1 MATIRKRKNGS
12 FEIKVSCGY
21 DVNGR
26 QVNQYRSYYPEPG
39 MTKKQIEKE
48 VNRQAVLFEEDCKRG
63 QITAAVKFQTLCEQ
77 WFDEYAK
84 LELRPTT
91 YERMR
96 KLTARVYPAIG
107 HLKLDKISRRDIK
120 LFINDLAFNGR
131 NFKTGEPLSRKT
143 AIHHLNLIK
152 VQASLQNADRNNEPA
167 EKIQRRTKSRSSKAR
182 FKVGGPRP
190 PVYKMEW

>member
-21 DVNGR
+21 DVNGK

-77 WFDEYAK
+77 WFEEYAK
-84 LELRPTT
+84 LNLRPTSIQRLRGAT
-91 YERMR
+91 V
-96 KLTARVYPAIG
+96 RVYPALG
-107 HLKLDKISRRDIK
+107 HKRMDKITARDIQK
-120 LFINDLAFNGR
+120 FITDLVTNGKNMR
-131 NFKTGEPLSRKT
+131 TGKPLSKKT
-143 AIHHLNLIK
+143 AVHHLNLISDVFQEARARNCEAISTALEFTRK
-152 VQASLQNADRNNEPA
+152 PKEQPAIVQTASA
-167 EKIQRRTKSRSSKAR
+167 
-182 FKVGGPRP
+182 
-190 PVYKMEW
+190 

>member
-1 MATIRKRKNGS
+1 MWYHRLAEVCRIENGGLIWQQYEKKNGS

-84 LELRPTT
+84 LNLRPTSIQRLRGAT
-91 YERMR
+91 V
-96 KLTARVYPAIG
+96 RVYPALG
-107 HLKLDKISRRDIK
+107 HKRMDKITARDIQK
-120 LFINDLAFNGR
+120 FITDLVTNGKNMRTGKPLSKKTAVHHLRCTAATGAASCWAWNGR
-131 NFKTGEPLSRKT
+131 TSTLKTS
-143 AIHHLNLIK
+143 
-152 VQASLQNADRNNEPA
+152 
-167 EKIQRRTKSRSSKAR
+167 
-182 FKVGGPRP
+182 
-190 PVYKMEW
+190 